1 MIIFLALVLIISLLI
16 KLMERSLKKSDRRH

>member
-16 KLMERSLKKSDRRH
+16 KLMERSLKKSDRRN